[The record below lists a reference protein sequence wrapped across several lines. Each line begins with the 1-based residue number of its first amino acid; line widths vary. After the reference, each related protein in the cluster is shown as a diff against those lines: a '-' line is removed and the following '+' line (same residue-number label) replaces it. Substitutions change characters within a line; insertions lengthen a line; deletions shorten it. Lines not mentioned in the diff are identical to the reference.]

1 MDSGCILSDGIGEGQ
16 TEDRVTRSRQETFML
31 SENTLVIVRATVPFL
46 QARGEELTRHFYA
59 DLFRENPD
67 LWNIFNPAN
76 QHNGSQARSLAAAI
90 LGYAANIDH
99 PERLTAMIDRI
110 SNKHVSLQVKP
121 EHYPIVGHYLL
132 KAIRTILGDAA
143 DDAVID
149 AWAAAYGQLADIMI
163 AAEGQI
169 EQSAAAGHGWE
180 GYRPLTVLKKVWESE
195 LVTSLHL
202 GTPDGSPL
210 PRFRAGQYLGVKLVP
225 EVGGYSHIRQYS
237 LSNSPQDS
245 HYRISVRREPGDLS
259 KATPEGVVSS
269 YIHEA
274 IQVGHPLLAHPPV
287 GDFLVDSEAHR
298 PIVLLSAGSGITPT
312 LSMLH
317 ELTNGRETQRRISFI
332 HATHGG
338 SHHAFGEEVRA
349 VAARHPALSL
359 ATFYEKPETADEPGR
374 DFHEAAASRQKR
386 WRGTFRRGSRTS
398 TSVVPLP
405 SWPR

>member
-1 MDSGCILSDGIGEGQ
+1 
-16 TEDRVTRSRQETFML
+16 ML
-31 SENTLVIVRATVPFL
+31 SESTLTIVRATVPFL
-46 QARGEELTRHFYA
+46 QARGEELTREFYA
-59 DLFRENPD
+59 DLFEHNPD

-76 QHNGSQARSLAAAI
+76 QRNGSQARSLAAAI

-99 PERLTAMIDRI
+99 PEHLAAMIDRI

-121 EHYPIVGHYLL
+121 AHYPVVGHHLL

-143 DDAVID
+143 DGAVID
-149 AWAAAYGQLADIMI
+149 AWAEAYGQLADIMI

-169 EQSAAAGHGWE
+169 EQSVAEGHGWE
-180 GYRPLTVLKKVWESE
+180 GFRSLTVLKKVRESA

-210 PRFRAGQYLGVKLVP
+210 PRFRAGQYLGLKMVP
-225 EVGGYSHIRQYS
+225 EIGGYSHIRQYS
-237 LSNSPQDS
+237 LSNSPRDS
-245 HYRISVRREPGDLS
+245 HYRISVRRESGD
-259 KATPEGVVSS
+259 ARAAVPEGVVSG

-274 IQVGHPLLAHPPV
+274 IRLGDRLLVHPPV
-287 GDFLVDSEAHR
+287 GDFVVDSEAHR

-317 ELTNGRETQRRISFI
+317 ELTNDAATTRRISFI

-349 VAARHPALSL
+349 IAADHPELSVA
-359 ATFYEKPETADEPGR
+359 TYYEKPESTDELGR
-374 DFHEAAASRQKR
+374 DYDESGRVSAETLTRHVPEGEPDFYFCGPPPFMTAVNTVLDRLGVDAARRRSEAFVPGAS
-386 WRGTFRRGSRTS
+386 G
-398 TSVVPLP
+398 
-405 SWPR
+405 